1 MFVYRSLQLTGAI
14 DCFHSWLAKPTRPSV
29 CHPKNNNKKCAPN
42 MPELPM
48 KDAVAAASVPC
59 VSNNTPRLL
68 AALLALSALPCPL
81 WAAGFI
87 DDSHGTL
94 TLRNYYLDRDYKN
107 DGAKTA
113 AREWAQAFILN
124 LESGYTPGPVGFG
137 LDVRGL
143 MGVKLDSS
151 PHRNGT
157 ELLPVSASDK
167 RAADEYSR
175 LAPTAKLRFAQ
186 TTVKA
191 GDVSIFL
198 PFAFA
203 SPSRLL
209 PQTFRGTTLSAKD
222 IDGLTLNTGYID
234 RINKR
239 DSTDYQAMTIASPN
253 RRFNATA
260 TTSHLAYIGGD
271 YQVTKDLSLRVYH
284 SQVADLYQQDTLA
297 LLHNLPLGD
306 GVLTSDL
313 RSFFSREDG
322 SAKAGDVD
330 NRNLSALFG
339 YRLGGHRVSLGYM
352 HSSGETATPYISGTE
367 LMGMS
372 ELTMSSDFL
381 NAKERTW
388 QAIYDYDFAAAGV
401 PGLKSRLRYVRGDNI
416 ELAAFNAEDRKER
429 EFQMELG
436 YVIQS
441 GPLKNVGFMARKSIY
456 RNDFPSDAAFR
467 DENQTRFLVLYTL
480 ALW

>member
-1 MFVYRSLQLTGAI
+1 M
-14 DCFHSWLAKPTRPSV
+14 
-29 CHPKNNNKKCAPN
+29 PN
-42 MPELPM
+42 LST
-48 KDAVAAASVPC
+48 DAVAAASASC
-59 VSNNTPRLL
+59 VSSSHPGLVL
-68 AALLALSALPCPL
+68 ALLGLSVLPTQL

-87 DDSHGTL
+87 EDSHGTL
-94 TLRNYYLDRDYKN
+94 TLRNYYMDRDYKD

-113 AREWAQAFILN
+113 AREWAQGFIMN
-124 LESGYTPGPVGFG
+124 MESGFTEGTVGFG

-143 MGVKLDSS
+143 LGVKLDSAPDRS
-151 PHRNGT
+151 GT
-157 ELLPVSASDK
+157 ELLPVSARDK

-186 TTVKA
+186 TTLKT

-209 PQTFRGTTLSAKD
+209 PQTFRGTTISSKD

-253 RRFNATA
+253 RRFNTTA
-260 TTSHLAYIGGD
+260 TTSHLAYLGGD
-271 YQVTKDLSLRVYH
+271 YQVNKDLSLRVYH
-284 SQVADLYQQDTLA
+284 SEVADLYQQDTLA

-306 GVLTSDL
+306 GVLTTDL

-322 SAKAGDVD
+322 SAKAGEVD

-339 YRLGGHRVSLGYM
+339 YRLGGHRFSLGYM
-352 HSSGETATPYISGTE
+352 HSTGDTATPYISGTE

-388 QAIYDYDFAAAGV
+388 QALYDYDFAAVGV

-416 ELAAFNAEDRKER
+416 ELSAFNAEDRKER

-436 YVIQS
+436 YVVQS
-441 GPLKNVGFMARKSIY
+441 GPLKNIGLMARKSIY
-456 RNDFPSDAAFR
+456 RNDFPGGAAFR
-467 DENQTRFLVLYTL
+467 DENQTRFLVLYTFPI
-480 ALW
+480 W

>member
-1 MFVYRSLQLTGAI
+1 MPNL
-14 DCFHSWLAKPTRPSV
+14 PT
-29 CHPKNNNKKCAPN
+29 N
-42 MPELPM
+42 
-48 KDAVAAASVPC
+48 AVAAASASCVP
-59 VSNNTPRLL
+59 SLHRRLTL
-68 AALLALSALPCPL
+68 AVLGLSLLPGPL

-94 TLRNYYLDRDYKN
+94 TLRNYYLDRDYQ
-107 DGAKTA
+107 DGGAKTA
-113 AREWAQAFILN
+113 AREWAQGFIMN
-124 LESGYTPGPVGFG
+124 MESGFTEGRVGFG
-137 LDVRGL
+137 LFDVRGL
-143 MGVKLDSS
+143 LGVKLDSS
-151 PHRNGT
+151 PDRSGT

-175 LAPTAKLRFAQ
+175 LAPTAKLRFAR
-186 TTVKA
+186 TTVKT

-209 PQTFRGTTLSAKD
+209 PQTFRGTTLSSTD

-260 TTSHLAYIGGD
+260 STSHLAYLGGD
-271 YQVTKDLSLRVYH
+271 YQVNKALSLRAYH
-284 SQVADLYQQDTLA
+284 AEVADLYQQDTLA

-306 GVLTSDL
+306 GVLSSDL

-322 SAKAGDVD
+322 SAKAGRVD

-339 YRLGGHRVSLGYM
+339 YKFGGHRVSLGYM
-352 HSSGETATPYISGTE
+352 HSSGDTATPYISGTE

-401 PGLKSRLRYVRGDNI
+401 PGLKSRLRYVRGDHI
-416 ELAAFNAEDRKER
+416 ELAAFNASERKER

-436 YVIQS
+436 YVLQS
-441 GPLKNVGFMARKSIY
+441 GPLKNLGLVARKSIY
-456 RNDFPSDAAFR
+456 RNDFPAGAAFR

-480 ALW
+480 PIW

>member
-1 MFVYRSLQLTGAI
+1 MPNI
-14 DCFHSWLAKPTRPSV
+14 PT
-29 CHPKNNNKKCAPN
+29 N
-42 MPELPM
+42 
-48 KDAVAAASVPC
+48 AVAAASASCVP
-59 VSNNTPRLL
+59 SRPTRLAL
-68 AALLALSALPCPL
+68 ALLGLSLLPGPL

-94 TLRNYYLDRDYKN
+94 TLRNYYLDRDYKD

-113 AREWAQAFILN
+113 AREWAQGFIMN
-124 LESGYTPGPVGFG
+124 MESGFTEGSVGFG

-143 MGVKLDSS
+143 LGVKLDSS
-151 PHRNGT
+151 PDRSGT

-186 TTVKA
+186 TTVKT

-209 PQTFRGTTLSAKD
+209 PQTFRGTTLSSRD

-260 TTSHLAYIGGD
+260 STSHLAYLGGD
-271 YQVTKDLSLRVYH
+271 YQVNKDLGLRVYH
-284 SQVADLYQQDTLA
+284 AQVADLYQQDTLA

-306 GVLTSDL
+306 GVLSSDL

-322 SAKAGDVD
+322 SAKAGRVD

-339 YRLGGHRVSLGYM
+339 YKFGGHRVSLGYM
-352 HSSGETATPYISGTE
+352 HSSGDTATPYISGTE

-388 QAIYDYDFAAAGV
+388 QAIYDYDFAASGL
-401 PGLKSRLRYVRGDNI
+401 PGLKSRLRYVRGGNI
-416 ELAAFNAEDRKER
+416 ELSAFNASERKER

-436 YVIQS
+436 YVLQS
-441 GPLKNVGFMARKSIY
+441 GPLKNLGLVARKSIY
-456 RNDFPSDAAFR
+456 RNDFPAGAAFR

-480 ALW
+480 PIW

>member
-1 MFVYRSLQLTGAI
+1 MPNI
-14 DCFHSWLAKPTRPSV
+14 PT
-29 CHPKNNNKKCAPN
+29 N
-42 MPELPM
+42 
-48 KDAVAAASVPC
+48 AVAAASASCVP
-59 VSNNTPRLL
+59 SRPTRLAL
-68 AALLALSALPCPL
+68 ALLGLSLLPGPL

-94 TLRNYYLDRDYKN
+94 TLRNYYLDRDYKD

-113 AREWAQAFILN
+113 AREWAQGFIMN
-124 LESGYTPGPVGFG
+124 MESGFTEGSVGFG

-143 MGVKLDSS
+143 LGVKLDSS
-151 PHRNGT
+151 PDRSGT

-186 TTVKA
+186 TTVKT

-209 PQTFRGTTLSAKD
+209 PQTFRGTTLSSRD

-234 RINKR
+234 RISKR

-260 TTSHLAYIGGD
+260 STSHLAYLGGD
-271 YQVTKDLSLRVYH
+271 YQVNKDLSLRAYH
-284 SQVADLYQQDTLA
+284 AQVADLYQQDTLA
-297 LLHNLPLGD
+297 LLHNLALGD
-306 GVLTSDL
+306 GVLSSDL

-322 SAKAGDVD
+322 SAKAGRVD

-339 YRLGGHRVSLGYM
+339 YKFGGHRVSLGYM
-352 HSSGETATPYISGTE
+352 HSSGDTATPYISGTE

-401 PGLKSRLRYVRGDNI
+401 PGLKSRLRYVRGGNI
-416 ELAAFNAEDRKER
+416 ELSAFNASERKER

-436 YVIQS
+436 YVLQS
-441 GPLKNVGFMARKSIY
+441 GPLKNLGLVARKSIY
-456 RNDFPSDAAFR
+456 RNDFPAGAAFR

-480 ALW
+480 PIW

>member
-1 MFVYRSLQLTGAI
+1 MPNL
-14 DCFHSWLAKPTRPSV
+14 PT
-29 CHPKNNNKKCAPN
+29 N
-42 MPELPM
+42 
-48 KDAVAAASVPC
+48 AVAAASASCMP
-59 VSNNTPRLL
+59 SLPTR
-68 AALLALSALPCPL
+68 LALAVLGLSLLPAPL

-94 TLRNYYLDRDYKN
+94 TLRNYYLDRDYQ
-107 DGAKTA
+107 DGGAKTA
-113 AREWAQAFILN
+113 AREWAQGFIMN
-124 LESGYTPGPVGFG
+124 MESGFTEGRVGFG

-143 MGVKLDSS
+143 LGVKLDSS
-151 PHRNGT
+151 PDRSGT

-186 TTVKA
+186 TTVKT

-209 PQTFRGTTLSAKD
+209 PQTFRGTTLSSTD

-260 TTSHLAYIGGD
+260 STSHLAYLGGD
-271 YQVTKDLSLRVYH
+271 YQVNKALSLRAYH
-284 SQVADLYQQDTLA
+284 AEVVDLYQQDTLA

-306 GVLTSDL
+306 GVLSSDL

-322 SAKAGDVD
+322 SAKAGRVD

-339 YRLGGHRVSLGYM
+339 YKFGGHRVSLGYM
-352 HSSGETATPYISGTE
+352 HSSGDTATPYISGTE

-388 QAIYDYDFAAAGV
+388 QAIYDYDFAASGV
-401 PGLKSRLRYVRGDNI
+401 PGLKSRLRYVRGDHI
-416 ELAAFNAEDRKER
+416 ELAAFNASERKER

-436 YVIQS
+436 YVLQS
-441 GPLKNVGFMARKSIY
+441 GPLKNLGLVARKSIY
-456 RNDFPSDAAFR
+456 RNDFPAGAAFR

-480 ALW
+480 PIW

>member
-1 MFVYRSLQLTGAI
+1 MPNL
-14 DCFHSWLAKPTRPSV
+14 PT
-29 CHPKNNNKKCAPN
+29 N
-42 MPELPM
+42 
-48 KDAVAAASVPC
+48 AVAAASASC
-59 VSNNTPRLL
+59 VPRLPTR
-68 AALLALSALPCPL
+68 LALAVLGLSLLPAPL

-94 TLRNYYLDRDYKN
+94 TLRNYYLDRDYQ
-107 DGAKTA
+107 DGGAKTA
-113 AREWAQAFILN
+113 AREWAQGFIMN
-124 LESGYTPGPVGFG
+124 MESGFTEGRVGFG

-143 MGVKLDSS
+143 LGVKLDSS
-151 PHRNGT
+151 PDRSGT
-157 ELLPVSASDK
+157 KLLPVSASDK

-175 LAPTAKLRFAQ
+175 LAPTAKLRFAR
-186 TTVKA
+186 TTVKT

-209 PQTFRGTTLSAKD
+209 PQTFRGTTLSSTD

-260 TTSHLAYIGGD
+260 STSHLAYLGGD
-271 YQVTKDLSLRVYH
+271 YQVNKALSLRAYH
-284 SQVADLYQQDTLA
+284 AEVADLYQQDTLA

-306 GVLTSDL
+306 GVLSSDL

-322 SAKAGDVD
+322 SAKAGRVD

-339 YRLGGHRVSLGYM
+339 YKFGGHRVSLGYM
-352 HSSGETATPYISGTE
+352 HSSGDTATPYISGTE

-388 QAIYDYDFAAAGV
+388 QAIYDYDFAASGV
-401 PGLKSRLRYVRGDNI
+401 PGLKSRLRYVRGDHI
-416 ELAAFNAEDRKER
+416 ELAAFNAQDRKER

-436 YVIQS
+436 YVLQS
-441 GPLKNVGFMARKSIY
+441 GPLKNLGLVARKSIY
-456 RNDFPSDAAFR
+456 RNDFPAGAAFR

-480 ALW
+480 PIW